1 VIELC
6 LCLSEI
12 CIPRIYIWCCA
23 QTRHN
28 KFRAAS
34 GSFPLSPRAQEGEC
48 IQKRLC
54 DARTVRCR
62 VRGKGAE
69 RKNIKPRRG
78 VGSDD
83 ECGECNFC
91 FPTAANYALRLI
103 TIPKAER
110 GTLARGALSHHRSL
124 PFFFI
129 FRFRISIPRT
139 DALSHIELLSR
150 ALWHN
155 SQAAIN
161 LARRAQSF
169 SFIAKGDRRRRTFV
183 SLFVEPG
190 SHSS

>member
-1 VIELC
+1 LNCVCACEKFAFPEFIYGAAPKRDTINSARRLA
-6 LCLSEI
+6 LFLS
-12 CIPRIYIWCCA
+12 
-23 QTRHN
+23 RH
-28 KFRAAS
+28 
-34 GSFPLSPRAQEGEC
+34 AQEGEC

-169 SFIAKGDRRRRTFV
+169 SFIAKGDRRRRRTFV